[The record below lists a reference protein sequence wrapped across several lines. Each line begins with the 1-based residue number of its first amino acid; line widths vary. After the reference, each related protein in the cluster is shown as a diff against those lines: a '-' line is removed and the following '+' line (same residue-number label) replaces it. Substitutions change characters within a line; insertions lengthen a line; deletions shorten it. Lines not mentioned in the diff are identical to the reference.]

1 MVYEPAVR
9 EDPEHIFPKEPLVVT
24 MKLGSMEHYT
34 NKIANYSFAAT
45 IIVSW
50 AFSVLMVQIKTM
62 QQNHVLCQSTS
73 LLSVSLNIIWS
84 LLFFSMHF
92 QYSL

>member
-1 MVYEPAVR
+1 MYQNNNILSRVNISIEKLEETDEIRMVYRPAVK
-9 EDPEHIFPKEPLVVT
+9 EDPEHIFPVEPIEVR

-50 AFSVLMVQIKTM
+50 AFSVLMV
-62 QQNHVLCQSTS
+62 
-73 LLSVSLNIIWS
+73 
-84 LLFFSMHF
+84 
-92 QYSL
+92 